1 MRIKKCLVAHML
13 GAFALILAGVAM
25 PAGEAQAAKTIKWR
39 IQTALPAASMYMDI
53 IKTFGSNVDTMS
65 GGRIKTEVLPVG
77 AIVGFFDVQ
86 DAVDKGLVEGG
97 FTWAH
102 FFSGKRPAAYLFAD
116 QPSVGGMDQ
125 FTYLAWFYE
134 GGGNELYADFIKN
147 DLKSDMVAFINL
159 MSGGQPLGWFKE
171 PITSLADFRKLK
183 YRSPPGITGEL
194 FTNMGVTT
202 VSLPGGELVPSAQRG
217 VIDAAEWINPGE
229 DIRLGMHQVWKH
241 YYLQGMH
248 QASDLGSLVING
260 KFWRSLPA
268 DLQKIIEVAA
278 KASVSDSIAV
288 NIKRNG
294 AAIKELTEKHGVT
307 IHDTP
312 ADLYPAFAASS
323 AKIMKEY
330 SAKDPFFKK
339 VADSQKAFADY
350 TVPYWT
356 KLLGLYHSLGT
367 AAQK

>member
-1 MRIKKCLVAHML
+1 MKRLAICLLPV
-13 GAFALILAGVAM
+13 FALLFGALTTV
-25 PAGEAQAAKTIKWR
+25 PAAKAANTVKWR
-39 IQTALPAASMYMDI
+39 IQTALPNASMYMDI
-53 IKTFGSNVDTMS
+53 IKDFAANVDAMS
-65 GGRIKTEVLPVG
+65 GGRLKTEVLPVG

-97 FTWAH
+97 FTWPH

-125 FTYLAWFYE
+125 FTFLAWYYE
-134 GGGNELYADFIKN
+134 GGGEKLYADFLKN
-147 DLKSDMVAFINL
+147 DLKSDIVGFINL
-159 MSGGQPLGWFKE
+159 MSGGQPLGWFKK
-171 PITSLADFRKLK
+171 PIKSLEDFRKLK

-194 FTNMGVTT
+194 FNNMGVTT

-248 QASDLGSLVING
+248 QASDLGTIIING

-268 DLQKIIEVAA
+268 DLQKIIEVAS

-288 NIKRNG
+288 NIARNG
-294 AAIKELTEKHGVT
+294 EAINTLKEKHGVT

-323 AKIMKEY
+323 AKVMKEY
-330 SAKDPFFKK
+330 SAKDAYFKK
-339 VADSQKAFADY
+339 VADSQKAFAKQ

-356 KLLGLYHSLGT
+356 KLLGLYYSIGK
-367 AAQK
+367 AAISK

>member
-1 MRIKKCLVAHML
+1 MKRSRLTIVASAILVAL
-13 GAFALILAGVAM
+13 VTAVPTNAT
-25 PAGEAQAAKTIKWR
+25 AKTIKWR
-39 IQTALPAASMYMDI
+39 IQTALPNASMYMDI
-53 IKTFGSNVDTMS
+53 IKSFGANVDTMS
-65 GGRIKTEVLPVG
+65 GGRLKTEVLPVG

-97 FTWAH
+97 FTWPH

-125 FTYLAWFYE
+125 FTFLAWYYE
-134 GGGNELYADFIKN
+134 GDGEKLYADFLKN
-147 DLKSDMVAFINL
+147 DLKSDIVGFINL
-159 MSGGQPLGWFKE
+159 MSGGQPLGWFKK
-171 PITSLADFRKLK
+171 PIKNLEDFRKLK

-194 FTNMGVTT
+194 FNNMGVTT
-202 VSLPGGELVPSAQRG
+202 VSLPGGELVPAAQRG

-248 QASDLGSLVING
+248 QASDLGTIIING

-278 KASVSDSIAV
+278 KASVSESIAV

-294 AAIKELTEKHGVT
+294 EAINTLKEKHGVT

-323 AKIMKEY
+323 AKVMKEY
-330 SAKDPFFKK
+330 SAKDAFFKK
-339 VADSQKAFADY
+339 VADSQKAFAKK

-356 KLLGLYHSLGT
+356 KLLGLYYSIGK
-367 AAQK
+367 AAVSK

>member
-1 MRIKKCLVAHML
+1 MKRLAICLLPV
-13 GAFALILAGVAM
+13 FALMFGALTTV
-25 PAGEAQAAKTIKWR
+25 PAAKAANTVKWR
-39 IQTALPAASMYMDI
+39 IQTALPNASMYMDI
-53 IKTFGSNVDTMS
+53 IKDFAANVDAMS
-65 GGRIKTEVLPVG
+65 GGRLKTEVLPVG

-97 FTWAH
+97 FTWPH

-125 FTYLAWFYE
+125 FTFLAWYYE
-134 GGGNELYADFIKN
+134 GGGEKLYADFLKN
-147 DLKSDMVAFINL
+147 DLKSDIVGFINL
-159 MSGGQPLGWFKE
+159 MSGGQPLGWFKK
-171 PITSLADFRKLK
+171 PIKSLEDFRKLK

-194 FTNMGVTT
+194 FNNMGVTT

-248 QASDLGSLVING
+248 QASDLGTIIING

-268 DLQKIIEVAA
+268 DLQKIIEVAS

-288 NIKRNG
+288 NIARNG
-294 AAIKELTEKHGVT
+294 EAINTLKEKHGVT

-323 AKIMKEY
+323 AKVMKEY
-330 SAKDPFFKK
+330 SAKDAYFKK
-339 VADSQKAFADY
+339 VADSQKAFAKQ

-356 KLLGLYHSLGT
+356 KLLGLYYSIGK
-367 AAQK
+367 AAVSK

>member
-1 MRIKKCLVAHML
+1 M
-13 GAFALILAGVAM
+13 
-25 PAGEAQAAKTIKWR
+25 
-39 IQTALPAASMYMDI
+39 
-53 IKTFGSNVDTMS
+53 
-65 GGRIKTEVLPVG
+65 VG
-77 AIVGFFDVQ
+77 
-86 DAVDKGLVEGG
+86 
-97 FTWAH
+97 
-102 FFSGKRPAAYLFAD
+102 
-116 QPSVGGMDQ
+116 
-125 FTYLAWFYE
+125 
-134 GGGNELYADFIKN
+134 
-147 DLKSDMVAFINL
+147 FINL

-171 PITSLADFRKLK
+171 PISNLDDFRKLK

-194 FTNMGVTT
+194 FNNMGVTT

-248 QASDLGSLVING
+248 QASDLGTILING
-260 KFWRSLPA
+260 DFWKSLSP

-294 AAIKELTEKHGVT
+294 EAIQELKTKHGVT

-323 AKIMKEY
+323 AKVMKDY
-330 SAKDPFFKK
+330 SAKDAFFKK
-339 VADSQKAFADY
+339 VADSQKAFAKK

-356 KLLGLYHSLGT
+356 KLLGLYHSIGE
-367 AAQK
+367 AALEE

>member
-1 MRIKKCLVAHML
+1 MKRLVICLLPV
-13 GAFALILAGVAM
+13 FALMFSALTTV
-25 PAGEAQAAKTIKWR
+25 PAAKAANTVKWR
-39 IQTALPAASMYMDI
+39 IQTALPNASMYMDI
-53 IKTFGSNVDTMS
+53 IKDFAANVDAMS
-65 GGRIKTEVLPVG
+65 GGRLKTEVLPVG

-97 FTWAH
+97 FTWPH

-125 FTYLAWFYE
+125 FTFLAWYYE
-134 GGGNELYADFIKN
+134 GGGEKLYADFLKN
-147 DLKSDMVAFINL
+147 DLKSDIVGFINL
-159 MSGGQPLGWFKE
+159 MSGGQPLGWFKK
-171 PITSLADFRKLK
+171 PIKSLEDFRKLK

-194 FTNMGVTT
+194 FNNMGVTT

-248 QASDLGSLVING
+248 QASDLGTIIING

-268 DLQKIIEVAA
+268 DLQKIIEVAS

-288 NIKRNG
+288 NIARNG
-294 AAIKELTEKHGVT
+294 EAINTLKEKHGVT

-323 AKIMKEY
+323 AKVMKEY
-330 SAKDPFFKK
+330 SAKDAYFKK
-339 VADSQKAFADY
+339 VADSQKAFAKQ

-356 KLLGLYHSLGT
+356 KLLGLYYSIGK
-367 AAQK
+367 AAISK

>member
-1 MRIKKCLVAHML
+1 MKRLFICLLPV
-13 GAFALILAGVAM
+13 FALMFSALTTV
-25 PAGEAQAAKTIKWR
+25 PAAKAANTVKWR
-39 IQTALPAASMYMDI
+39 IQTALPNASMYMDI
-53 IKTFGSNVDTMS
+53 IKDFAANVDAMS
-65 GGRIKTEVLPVG
+65 GGRLKTEVLPVG

-97 FTWAH
+97 FTWPH

-125 FTYLAWFYE
+125 FTFLAWYYE
-134 GGGNELYADFIKN
+134 GGGEKLYADFLKN
-147 DLKSDMVAFINL
+147 DLKSDIVGFINL
-159 MSGGQPLGWFKE
+159 MSGGQPLGWFKK
-171 PITSLADFRKLK
+171 PIKSLEDFRKLK

-194 FTNMGVTT
+194 FNNMGVTT

-248 QASDLGSLVING
+248 QASDLGTIIING

-268 DLQKIIEVAA
+268 DLQKIIEVAS

-288 NIKRNG
+288 NIARNG
-294 AAIKELTEKHGVT
+294 EAINTLKEKHGVT

-323 AKIMKEY
+323 AKVMKEY
-330 SAKDPFFKK
+330 SAKDAYFKK
-339 VADSQKAFADY
+339 VADSQKAFAKQ

-356 KLLGLYHSLGT
+356 KLLGLYYSIGK
-367 AAQK
+367 AAISK